1 MTLHLFNPLTR
12 KKEPF
17 EPIKKG
23 EARIYTCGP
32 TVYNYAHI
40 GNFRAF
46 VAQDIMVRYLKHK
59 GLAVTRVMNLTDV
72 DDKTIRDSQ
81 KEGKSLK
88 EFTEF
93 YSEEFFKDLET
104 LNILAADVYPK
115 ATEHINEM
123 IGMIQSLLERGVA
136 YAAEDGIYFSIAKDK
151 EYGKLSGQ
159 KISQL
164 EAGKRVSQ
172 DEYDKDNAQDFA
184 LWKYWDAADGDVFW
198 DTPLGK
204 GRPGWH
210 IECSAMSIKYLGQP
224 FDLHAGG
231 VDLVFPHHE
240 NEIAQAECSC
250 EEKFCNY
257 WFHNSHLI
265 VDGKKMSKSL
275 GNFYTLRDLQEED
288 PRAIRYLL
296 LSTHYRTQLNFTKE
310 GLSAA
315 KNTVDRLQE
324 FVDGLLFIS
333 KNGGGNSVGD
343 IIKGSLEKFEA
354 TMDDDLDISVALSV
368 IFDFMKE
375 INKLTLD
382 KKGATAVLALM
393 NMVDSVLGVLR
404 FTKEELDKD
413 IGALVQQREDARKRK
428 DFATADRIRDEL
440 KNKSIILEDTP
451 DGVKWKRI

>member
-1 MTLHLFNPLTR
+1 
-12 KKEPF
+12 
-17 EPIKKG
+17 
-23 EARIYTCGP
+23 
-32 TVYNYAHI
+32 
-40 GNFRAF
+40 
-46 VAQDIMVRYLKHK
+46 
-59 GLAVTRVMNLTDV
+59 
-72 DDKTIRDSQ
+72 
-81 KEGKSLK
+81 
-88 EFTEF
+88 
-93 YSEEFFKDLET
+93 
-104 LNILAADVYPK
+104 
-115 ATEHINEM
+115 
-123 IGMIQSLLERGVA
+123 
-136 YAAEDGIYFSIAKDK
+136 
-151 EYGKLSGQ
+151 
-159 KISQL
+159 
-164 EAGKRVSQ
+164 
-172 DEYDKDNAQDFA
+172 
-184 LWKYWDAADGDVFW
+184 
-198 DTPLGK
+198 
-204 GRPGWH
+204 
-210 IECSAMSIKYLGQP
+210 
-224 FDLHAGG
+224 
-231 VDLVFPHHE
+231 
-240 NEIAQAECSC
+240 
-250 EEKFCNY
+250 
-257 WFHNSHLI
+257 
-265 VDGKKMSKSL
+265 MSKSL